1 MHHLRDAVRLSA
13 LRPRVAEGDDKN
25 DPRGE
30 AGLRPSVLA
39 QDQRHR
45 ERPNHDASSEGL
57 ESTHLSK

>member
-13 LRPRVAEGDDKN
+13 LRPRVTEGDDKN
-25 DPRGE
+25 DPRVE

-57 ESTHLSK
+57 